1 MWKLDSVFLKIGQF
15 SLLPFNCRKVGRVQL
30 SSNFFLLLA
39 LISHPRTRFEHI
51 FLKNTSKVEILQWS
65 KKKTLKGF
73 WYFLI
78 LKWRQNWKNW
88 TQWRVYNYVERR
100 TELLE
105 CHVPFVFF
113 LGVITSGC
121 YEPKRCSKFLA
132 EITSRKCVFYFWTS
146 VSISCKSSLKLSGVI
161 LKKRLYSSSSSNRN
175 SCNKVVPTPSPL
187 AYFS

>member
-1 MWKLDSVFLKIGQF
+1 MDNFHFSHLIVEKLDVF
-15 SLLPFNCRKVGRVQL
+15 
-30 SSNFFLLLA
+30 NFHPIFPIA
-39 LISHPRTRFEHI
+39 LTNFTLTYQIWTHFFKKYIKSGNIT
-51 FLKNTSKVEILQWS
+51 VM

-100 TELLE
+100 TDLLE
-105 CHVPFVFF
+105 CHVAFVFP
-113 LGVITSGC
+113 LSVITSGC
-121 YEPKRCSKFLA
+121 YEPKLCSKFLT

-146 VSISCKSSLKLSGVI
+146 VSISFKSSLKLSGVI
-161 LKKRLYSSSSSNRN
+161 LKKRLYSSSSSNQS
-175 SCNKVVPTPSPL
+175 SCNKVVPTPIPL